1 MRFVRA
7 LAASLVL
14 ALACAQASAP
24 DGDRAVRPAS
34 AAVAAAPPVTYVE
47 LLVGGARAGDR
58 LPMIVA
64 VHGRG
69 ATPESFGVFFRSFPM
84 PARVI
89 LPRAPE
95 PLGEGFT
102 WFAVR
107 AADGETR
114 ALAAGVARAADRVA
128 ATLDLAVERFPTAGK
143 PVVLGFS
150 QGGMISYAVAVRH
163 PTRIA
168 AALPIGGFLPDP
180 LVPDGRRALPPIVG
194 FHGQADEV
202 VALEL
207 DVAGVERLRAF
218 GNDVTL
224 HVFPGV
230 GHTIPPAVWIPCEDA
245 IGRYLAVEAAKPA
258 P

>member
-7 LAASLVL
+7 LAALLVL
-14 ALACAQASAP
+14 ALACAEASAP
-24 DGDRAVRPAS
+24 EGDRSARRAS
-34 AAVAAAPPVTYVE
+34 APAAAARPVEYVE
-47 LLVGGARAGDR
+47 LLVGGARTGER

-64 VHGRG
+64 VHGRAG
-69 ATPESFGVFFRSFPM
+69 TPESFGVFFATFPM

-95 PLGEGFT
+95 PLGDGYT
-102 WFAVR
+102 WFATR
-107 AADGETR
+107 AAEGDTR
-114 ALAAGVARAADRVA
+114 AIAAGVAGAADRVA
-128 ATLDLAVERFPTAGK
+128 ATLDLVVERFPTAGK

-168 AALPIGGFLPDP
+168 AALPIGGFLPEP
-180 LVPDGRRALPPIVG
+180 LVPTGREALPPIVG

-207 DVAGVERLRAF
+207 DVAGVERLRAL

-230 GHTIPPAVWIPCEDA
+230 GHSIPPAIWVPCVDT
-245 IGRYLAVEAAKPA
+245 IGRYLAVEAARPA